1 MRTEISENGQV
12 IWMRDTKT
20 LEGLA
25 CTNYAKDGTQ
35 QRIITV
41 LEDALNQA
49 NGELLCSDHA
59 DSMANVGAST
69 T

>member
-1 MRTEISENGQV
+1 MRIEISEGGEV

-35 QRIITV
+35 QKIITA
-41 LEDALNQA
+41 LEDALSQA
-49 NGELLCSDHA
+49 KGELLCSNHT
-59 DSMANVGAST
+59 DSVANVGAST
-69 T
+69 A